1 MDNESNSK
9 IEKMEKDIKKLKK
22 RQPRKMTAMKF
33 VGVAFDPEKY
43 KAGEAEINEALSNG
57 FEVLRDF
64 ETGGGIVI
72 ALGKWENKSKTVNK
86 EWNKLKN
93 TSTDS
98 KIKSL
103 TETSL
108 DIFFGISNVSTGKLL
123 CTAFVCRTNSGS

>member
-1 MDNESNSK
+1 MENENNSK
-9 IEKMEKDIKKLKK
+9 IQELEEKLDAVGMISMMQEKDIKKLKK

-43 KAGEAEINEALSNG
+43 KAGETEINKALSDG

-86 EWNKLKN
+86 EWNN
-93 TSTDS
+93 
-98 KIKSL
+98 
-103 TETSL
+103 
-108 DIFFGISNVSTGKLL
+108 
-123 CTAFVCRTNSGS
+123 

>member
-1 MDNESNSK
+1 
-9 IEKMEKDIKKLKK
+9 MEKENNWKIQELEEKLDAVGIISMKQGADIKKLKK

-72 ALGKWENKSKTVNK
+72 ALGKWENRGKTVK
-86 EWNKLKN
+86 KQWNN
-93 TSTDS
+93 
-98 KIKSL
+98 
-103 TETSL
+103 
-108 DIFFGISNVSTGKLL
+108 
-123 CTAFVCRTNSGS
+123 

>member
-1 MDNESNSK
+1 MENENNSK
-9 IEKMEKDIKKLKK
+9 LDALAKCVLKQEKDIKKLKK

-86 EWNKLKN
+86 EWNN
-93 TSTDS
+93 
-98 KIKSL
+98 
-103 TETSL
+103 
-108 DIFFGISNVSTGKLL
+108 
-123 CTAFVCRTNSGS
+123 